1 LSVNLKARRIFT
13 LLLLTPCALGAQGF
27 YPEFGQN
34 RVQYRQFEWK
44 YYSDR
49 NVDVYFTQGGQPI
62 ALKTLDIARITIPR
76 VEKILGYRL
85 SGSIQLLLF
94 NSLSQYRQ
102 SNLGYVNPQ
111 TTAAGYQPVP
121 DDLVAIYFNGDY
133 NFLSRQIRSSVTEV
147 LLREMMYGGTIQE
160 RIQNSALLALP
171 PWYLS
176 GLRSYLSE
184 EWNADLDNRMHDA
197 IATGR
202 FRRFNSMSNE
212 DYELAGHSIW
222 KYILEVYGQDA
233 LTNIIY
239 MTRTTRSVE
248 SAIYFVTQQRIGVF
262 IEVWQEH
269 YRSLY
274 NAEPAGK
281 SLPLG
286 SENAPRRLGNLKH
299 TQFSIS
305 PDGQQLA
312 IVTNDK
318 GLYQIWLYHTRLKT
332 TRLLFTGGHKVL
344 NQIPDYHDPI
354 LAWKEGGRI
363 LSVLSEEKGDYLLR
377 DIALNAKTVRLF
389 PIRGF
394 AGVHDFIY
402 EDSDA
407 LIISAIQNGQS
418 DLFRY
423 HLKDGSY
430 EQLTSDIYFDHSA
443 RLLPE
448 SDNMVFISNRPVDGA
463 GNQENCSNLFLLEA
477 KGKQILPLTRYGR
490 DVHVS
495 KPILYGNDH
504 IWYLCDGSGIVNSWQ
519 ISWKDSIPQ
528 PLALTNYKRSI
539 IYQDYAP
546 QNKLLAELL
555 LINGRYK
562 IFITELEGAQQGVTV
577 NNMDWRRF
585 TRKLDSLSGAAP
597 FQLKTLMPE
606 LPDSAEVMPGPR
618 FVDSGYFAR
627 VHYLTGFDLTNS
639 PSAEEVEQK
648 APAQEQAID
657 AANARLRF
665 TVDHFQSQFD
675 NSILGSHYFT
685 NLLPPDI
692 MQFELF
698 SPFLKASL
706 SDRMK
711 DYTVDGGI
719 RANTSLNRSDILFR
733 FSDMHH
739 RLDKEF
745 SVVRRARP
753 YDVADQALFRRSL
766 STTVKLKFQ
775 YPLNEREKISAAL
788 LGRQERILVK
798 SSGPSTLFTPNVSEF
813 YSGLR
818 FTYVFDNTDARGLNH
833 LRGLRMK
840 LYNEH
845 WLMGAGR
852 SMWTFGGDVR
862 YYLPLHRQISLC
874 TRLSGATSTGKARTV
889 YYLGAMENWIKS
901 NNQYENG
908 LALLDYAPYVFQS
921 IVGNMR
927 GFKRNIRSGNNF
939 LLFNAELRIPVFAYL
954 YQKPIRADFW
964 RNFMFTGFIDAGT
977 AWVGNSPWS
986 RDNPFNT
993 RIIDGGAYRIT
1004 VTSRRNPLI
1013 MGAGLG
1019 MRSRVLGY
1027 YLKYDYGWGLV
1038 ENRWNK
1044 GMSYFTWGLD
1054 F

>member
-1 LSVNLKARRIFT
+1 MFTRRLFLLIF
-13 LLLLTPCALGAQGF
+13 LLPALLPAQGF

-34 RVQYRQFEWK
+34 RVQYGQFDWK
-44 YYSDR
+44 FFSDR
-49 NVDVYFTQGGQPI
+49 NVDVYFTKDGQPI
-62 ALKTLDIARITIPR
+62 ALKTLDIARNTIPR
-76 VEKILGYRL
+76 IEKILGYRL

-111 TTAAGYQPVP
+111 ITASGYQPVP
-121 DDLVAIYFNGDY
+121 DDQVAIYFNGDY
-133 NFLSRQIRSSVTEV
+133 NFLGRQIRSSVTEV

-160 RIQNSALLALP
+160 RVQNSALLALP

-176 GLRSYLSE
+176 GLKSYLSE

-197 IATGR
+197 IATGL
-202 FRRFNSMSNE
+202 FRKFNSLSHE

-222 KYILEVYGQDA
+222 KYLLEVYGQDA

-248 SAIYFVTQQRIGVF
+248 SAIYFVTQQRIGAF
-262 IEVWQEH
+262 IEAWEQH
-269 YRSLY
+269 YTQQY

-281 SLPLG
+281 SLPQG

-299 TQFSIS
+299 TQFIIS

-332 TRLLFTGGHKVL
+332 TRLLYTGGHKVL

-354 LAWKEGGRI
+354 LAWKERGKV
-363 LSVLSEEKGDYLLR
+363 LSVLSTEKGEYMLR
-377 DIALNAKTVRLF
+377 DIALNTKTVSLT

-394 AGVHDFIY
+394 IGVHDFIY
-402 EDSDA
+402 KNNDE

-418 DLFRY
+418 DLYQYR
-423 HLKDGSY
+423 LSDGSF
-430 EQLTSDIYFDHSA
+430 EQLTNDIYFDHSA

-448 SDNMVFISNRPVDGA
+448 SDKLVFISNRPVETGA
-463 GNQENCSNLFLLEA
+463 KQENSSNLFLMEGPG
-477 KGKQILPLTRYGR
+477 GKLIPLTRYGR
-490 DVHVS
+490 DVQVS
-495 KPILYGNDH
+495 RPLVYGDRH

-519 ISWKDSIPQ
+519 INWHDSLPR

-546 QNKLLAELL
+546 DNRLLAELL

-562 IFITELEGAQQGVTV
+562 IFITELEGEQQGVTV

-585 TRKLDSLSGAAP
+585 TRRLDSLSAAPP
-597 FQLKTLMPE
+597 FQLRNLIQETPDTS
-606 LPDSAEVMPGPR
+606 LPNKPPLYI
-618 FVDSGYFAR
+618 DSGYYSR
-627 VHYLTGFDLTNS
+627 VHYLTGFDKTDPPLAQEI
-639 PSAEEVEQK
+639 AETTSV
-648 APAQEQAID
+648 QEQASEASD
-657 AANARLRF
+657 ARLRF

-675 NSILGSHYFT
+675 NSILGSYYFT

-698 SPFLKASL
+698 SPYLKASI

-711 DYTVDGGI
+711 DYSLDGGI
-719 RANTSLNRSDILFR
+719 RVNTALNRSDILFR
-733 FSDMHH
+733 FSDMHR

-753 YDVADQALFRRSL
+753 YDVADQALFRRSQ

-775 YPLNEREKISAAL
+775 YPLNEREKVSVAL
-788 LGRQERILVK
+788 IGRQERILIK
-798 SSGPSTLFTPNVSEF
+798 SSGSSTLFTPDISEF

-840 LYNEH
+840 LYNEN
-845 WLMGAGR
+845 WLMGGNKN
-852 SMWTFGGDVR
+852 MWIFGGDVR

-874 TRLSGATSTGKARTV
+874 TRLTGASSSGSARSV

-901 NNQYENG
+901 NRQYESG
-908 LALLDYAPYVFQS
+908 LALLNAEPYVFQS

-927 GFKRNIRSGNNF
+927 GFSRNIRSGNNY
-939 LLFNAELRIPVFAYL
+939 LLMNAELRIPLFAYL

-977 AWVGNSPWS
+977 AWVGSSPWS

-1004 VTSRRNPLI
+1004 VTSRRNPLV
-1013 MGAGLG
+1013 MGAGFG